1 MKDFGTIAAPINELT
16 KKEIPFKW
24 GEAQEKAFEELKM
37 KLTIA
42 SLLALLDFGKT
53 FEIECD
59 ASGVG
64 IGGVL
69 MQERWPKAYFSQ
81 KLSGPTLDYLVYNKE
96 LYALVRSLETWE
108 HYLLP
113 KEFVIHSDH
122 N

>member
-1 MKDFGTIAAPINELT
+1 
-16 KKEIPFKW
+16 
-24 GEAQEKAFEELKM
+24 M

-42 SLLALLDFGKT
+42 PLLALLDFSKT

-59 ASGVG
+59 TSGVG

-69 MQERWPKAYFSQ
+69 MQERRPTAYFSE
-81 KLSGPTLDYLVYNKE
+81 KISGPTLNYSVYDNE
-96 LYALVRSLETWE
+96 LYALVRSLETWQ

-122 N
+122 ESLKHLKGQLKLN